1 MAAGSKPPGW
11 IDARLNR
18 TGIDW
23 LGDRLVM
30 LGACT
35 IALTKMVKVKA
46 GILMLGEVQ
55 LSLYDALK
63 AAQEQIDRTTRLSL
77 DDRRVRPHVLVR
89 SRFPM

>member
-11 IDARLNR
+11 SDARLNR
-18 TGIDW
+18 TGIEW
-23 LGDRLVM
+23 AGDRLAM

-63 AAQEQIDRTTRLSL
+63 AAQEPIDRGHRT
-77 DDRRVRPHVLVR
+77 
-89 SRFPM
+89 